1 MIRKSKNHAARS
13 NDLARSKTNWLP
25 PAELECLKRKIELSQ
40 IKDNKRTIRQIRADN
55 IKKRRHP
62 IDRAGAETI
71 ASRYFLKN
79 GSSWIRSVGWLVGQ
93 GYADSQ
99 YYYKKEL
106 PAQIEAHEI
115 KAKTESGGIDVAA
128 IIAAELSDD
137 DPDLSV

>member
-1 MIRKSKNHAARS
+1 MIRKHKKRPARAVA
-13 NDLARSKTNWLP
+13 LARPENQTTHT
-25 PAELECLKRKIELSQ
+25 ELECLKRKMALSQ
-40 IKDNKRTIRQIRADN
+40 IKTDRRSIRQIRTDN
-55 IKKRRHP
+55 IKKSKHP
-62 IDRAGAETI
+62 IDRAEAETI

-79 GSSWIRSVGWLVGQ
+79 GSNWIRSVGWLVGQ
-93 GYADSQ
+93 GYSDSQ